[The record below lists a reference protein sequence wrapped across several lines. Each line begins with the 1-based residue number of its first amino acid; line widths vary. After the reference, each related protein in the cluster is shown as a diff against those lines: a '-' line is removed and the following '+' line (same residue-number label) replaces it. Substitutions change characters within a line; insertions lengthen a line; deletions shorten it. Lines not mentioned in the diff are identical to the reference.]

1 MTKKFGVGIIGCGEI
16 SLSHARAYQLLAD
29 HCQIVAVSDTVE
41 PLAQRRGQE
50 FGVDAKAIY
59 ANYPDLLA
67 DPRVD
72 IVAICTPHYLHA
84 PMTIAAANAGKHVL
98 VEKPM
103 CMNVGEVHEMITAA
117 RRNKV
122 KLTMSSE
129 QTNPRHR
136 FIKDKVLPEIGDIS
150 FSYLVDFYFR
160 SLSYYEKARWRG
172 TWARE
177 GGGIFANQA
186 IYTWDTYQWL
196 LGGVDTAYGYWT
208 NLLHPNIEVEDI
220 GYGLVNFR
228 NGTHGKLFATTVC
241 EEPKDTVWMQI
252 IGSAGEIIST
262 EGWLYKI
269 DFSLHDKKS
278 EEQLRKDMH
287 QHLAGLTGPGMA
299 DWNDTHDRRVLA
311 QMYDIIQA
319 VREDRDVTIS
329 PESSGEA
336 MKILNGIH
344 WGGWNHVAAFK
355 QWAYLNF
362 DMPKPGASGPTP
374 TADEAKAQGWR
385 GGTLI
390 EKLVGI
396 VKDPSPSL
404 EAPFL

>member
-129 QTNPRHR
+129 QTNPRQR
-136 FIKDKVLPEIGDIS
+136 A
-150 FSYLVDFYFR
+150 FS
-160 SLSYYEKARWRG
+160 
-172 TWARE
+172 
-177 GGGIFANQA
+177 
-186 IYTWDTYQWL
+186 
-196 LGGVDTAYGYWT
+196 
-208 NLLHPNIEVEDI
+208 
-220 GYGLVNFR
+220 
-228 NGTHGKLFATTVC
+228 
-241 EEPKDTVWMQI
+241 
-252 IGSAGEIIST
+252 
-262 EGWLYKI
+262 
-269 DFSLHDKKS
+269 
-278 EEQLRKDMH
+278 
-287 QHLAGLTGPGMA
+287 
-299 DWNDTHDRRVLA
+299 
-311 QMYDIIQA
+311 
-319 VREDRDVTIS
+319 
-329 PESSGEA
+329 
-336 MKILNGIH
+336 
-344 WGGWNHVAAFK
+344 
-355 QWAYLNF
+355 
-362 DMPKPGASGPTP
+362 
-374 TADEAKAQGWR
+374 
-385 GGTLI
+385 
-390 EKLVGI
+390 
-396 VKDPSPSL
+396 
-404 EAPFL
+404 